1 MSRRRERTRTPPKGL
16 RPTDGAASPRS
27 GGPIPERAAGVPA
40 PRDRAWSLPLL
51 GFLAVVFLIKLVVVL
66 QLKDHPLTQADVGL
80 DTSAYVALS
89 RRVLEGD
96 WSLGPGL
103 YFLSP
108 LYIYFLAAGLAL
120 GGTLTFVRVAQIAL
134 GTAAVAFVFL
144 TGREWFGRRAAWIGA
159 GLAALTGLFTFY
171 EALIFQAALDPVL
184 TAAALYA
191 LTRGVRSDDRRW
203 LVLTGVLFALAT
215 LNRPN
220 MLLPAAAVMA
230 LLAVQRRWIGAATIA
245 AGLAIGLSP
254 SLARN
259 VVVSGQWT
267 VSSSH
272 GGLNFYIGNHDNA
285 TGFYRLIP
293 GIRPD
298 ISGQSD
304 DVRRVASQA
313 LGRAVSE
320 SEASQY
326 FYDQAWSWIGRE
338 PGAAIALT
346 IRKIGYVFAAQHI
359 ALPYSYPFYVYD
371 ARTILRL
378 LPVGPWLLIPV
389 GLVGLVA
396 AAPRGERRSYLVWL
410 SFVPVYA
417 IAVALFFISE
427 RYRLPLLVP
436 LVVGAGAAID
446 MAMRAVAARQA
457 QVLVV
462 PAIAIAILGA
472 FANWPR
478 ALGDGRWDE
487 GLRMAQRL
495 VILGR
500 DAEASEWAEK
510 LEATTTQP
518 GSGEMG
524 VGMQYVVQGKPDL
537 ALPHLE
543 RAIARRPGVP
553 QAEYALGQ
561 ALVGVGRAADA
572 IPHLRRGFDAG
583 VEVPL
588 GGYDLAAALQQTGDL
603 TGAVEVIRRIPVPD
617 GSDPEA
623 PMRLGR
629 LASQVR
635 APELAEP
642 YFRRA
647 AAIAPGL
654 ASARQQ
660 LGLNLTV
667 LGRFDDAARELG
679 EAARLDPRD
688 ADTLAHLAYCE
699 LQLGRLDDARR
710 HLAAALA
717 INPSHPLAG
726 QIAARLG
733 K

>member
-1 MSRRRERTRTPPKGL
+1 MSAGRDKKRGRRSPQGSAAVRPADTESPVAPPLPDGTRLWTP
-16 RPTDGAASPRS
+16 
-27 GGPIPERAAGVPA
+27 
-40 PRDRAWSLPLL
+40 AWLA
-51 GFLAVVFLIKLVVVL
+51 FLAAVFVVKLVVVA

-80 DTSAYVALS
+80 DTSAYVALA
-89 RRVLEGD
+89 RRVLGGD
-96 WSLGPGL
+96 LSLGPGL

-108 LYIYFLAAGLAL
+108 LYIYFLAAGLAI
-120 GGTLTFVRVAQIAL
+120 GSTLTFVRVVQIAL

-144 TGREWFGRRAAWIGA
+144 IGREWFGRRAAWIA
-159 GLAALTGLFTFY
+159 AALAAATGLFTFY

-184 TAAALYA
+184 TAAALYG
-191 LTRGVRSDDRRW
+191 LTRAVRSGDRRW
-203 LVLTGVLFALAT
+203 LVLTGLLFALAA

-220 MLLPAAAVMA
+220 MLLAAGGVVA
-230 LLAVQRRWIGAATIA
+230 LLAWQRRWTSAVAIA
-245 AGLAIGLSP
+245 AGLAIGLAP
-254 SLARN
+254 SLIRN
-259 VVVSGQWT
+259 VVVSHEWT
-267 VSSSH
+267 MSSSH

-313 LGRAVSE
+313 LGRPVSE
-320 SEASQY
+320 SAASQY
-326 FYDQAWSWIGRE
+326 FYDQAWNWIARE
-338 PGAAIALT
+338 PGAALALT
-346 IRKIGYVFAAQHI
+346 MRKIGYVFAAQHI
-359 ALPYSYPFYVYD
+359 ALPYSYPFYVHD
-371 ARTILRL
+371 ASTILKF
-378 LPVGPWLLIPV
+378 LPVGPWLLIPL

-396 AAPRGERRSYLVWL
+396 AAPRAERRAYLIWV

-417 IAVALFFISE
+417 IAVAIFFISE

-446 MAMRAVAARQA
+446 MAMRAVAARQTRA
-457 QVLVV
+457 LAA
-462 PAIAIAILGA
+462 PLAAIAIVGA

-478 ALGDGRWDE
+478 ALGDGRWEE

-510 LEATTTQP
+510 LERTAAQP
-518 GSGEMG
+518 GSGELG
-524 VGMQYVVQGKPDL
+524 VGMQYLVQGRPEP

-543 RAIARRPGVP
+543 RALARKPGVP

-561 ALVGVGRAADA
+561 ALLGVGRAAEA

-588 GGYDLAAALQQTGDL
+588 GGYDLAVALERTGDL
-603 TGAVEVIRRIPVPD
+603 AGAAEAIRRIPVPD
-617 GSDPEA
+617 GPDPEA
-623 PMRLGR
+623 PLRLGR

-647 AAIAPGL
+647 VAIAPTQ

-667 LGRFDDAARELG
+667 LGRFEEAARELA
-679 EAARLDPRD
+679 EAARLEPRD

-699 LQLGRLDDARR
+699 LQLGRIDDARR
-710 HLAAALA
+710 HLDAALSV
-717 INPSHPLAG
+717 NPTHPLAA
-726 QIAARLG
+726 QIAARIG